1 MNVMPLTPLTFLI
14 VCPLVFL
21 AGFVDSIAGGGG
33 IISLPAYLFAGLPV
47 HNALATNK
55 LSSFCGST
63 VATGRYL
70 KNRCFQKIFILPT
83 VAAALAGSAAGAR
96 LSLSAGDDLLK
107 KVLLVVLPFVAVV
120 TVFRRGKKEKKAET
134 GLQEQNTQVQE
145 KRSVPLPQK
154 TQLII
159 ATGASLVIGM
169 YDGFYGPGTGT
180 FLMLIF
186 TGVLGFE
193 ERDAAGNTK
202 CVNWSSNAAALA
214 TFITGGKVV
223 WILGAAA
230 AVCSTA
236 GNYCG
241 SGLVIKDGEKYV
253 RPVIIVVLI
262 LLFVKILSGK

>member
-1 MNVMPLTPLTFLI
+1 MNAVPLTPLTFLI

-63 VATGRYL
+63 IATGRYL
-70 KNRCFQKIFILPT
+70 KNKCYEKAFILPT
-83 VAAALAGSAAGAR
+83 VAAALAGSAVGAH
-96 LSLSAGDDLLK
+96 LALIAGDKLLR
-107 KVLLVVLPFVAVV
+107 KVLLVVLPVVAVV
-120 TVFRRGKKEKKAET
+120 VVFRRGRKGMPDESAQAEKRTPE
-134 GLQEQNTQVQE
+134 QEQTCGRLSLKVQ
-145 KRSVPLPQK
+145 LC
-154 TQLII
+154 I
-159 ATGASLVIGM
+159 AVAASLVIGM

-180 FLMLIF
+180 FLMLVFAGILEF
-186 TGVLGFE
+186 D
-193 ERDAAGNTK
+193 ERSAAGNTK

-223 WILGAAA
+223 WVLGAAA
-230 AVCSTA
+230 AVCSIA

-241 SGLVIKDGEKYV
+241 SGLVIRNGEKYV
-253 RPVIIVVLI
+253 RPVIIAVLV
-262 LLFVKILSGK
+262 LLFVKVLSGK